1 MAALAN
7 AALPLVLCL
16 CALLILR
23 SKGTRF
29 DAFLQG
35 TKEGIQSGISLLP
48 TLIAL
53 LVAIGMF
60 RASGLADFLTVRLAP
75 ICEKIGLPKEL
86 LSLVL
91 LRPLSGGAS
100 TALASDL
107 FATYGPDS
115 FVGRCAS
122 VMLGS
127 SDTVFYIIAV
137 YFAAAGVKKG
147 RHTVLSSLLTMLF
160 CTFFSCFLVRLLL
173 GSG

>member
-1 MAALAN
+1 MAAVAN
-7 AALPLVLCL
+7 VALPLVLCL
-16 CALLILR
+16 CAFLILR
-23 SKGTRF
+23 SRGARF

-35 TKEGIQSGISLLP
+35 AKEGIQSGVALLP

-60 RASGLADFLTVRLAP
+60 RVSGLADFLTDRLAP
-75 ICEKIGLPKEL
+75 VCERIGLPKEL

-100 TALASDL
+100 TALGADL
-107 FATYGPDS
+107 FATYGADS

-122 VMLGS
+122 VLLGS

-147 RHTVLSSLLTMLF
+147 RHAVLASLLTMVF
-160 CTFFSCFLVRLLL
+160 CTFFSCFLVRLFF
-173 GSG
+173 